1 MDIGRSYVIR
11 SCSNLT
17 GGRTVEILDM
27 IKFGQQ
33 GLVPVIVQDH
43 INQQVLM
50 LAYMNREAVEKTIA
64 TGQAHFFS
72 RSRGRLWK
80 KGESSGHIQE
90 VKEIYFDCDQ
100 DTLLIKVDQKVAACH
115 EGYRS
120 CFYRRLEGDSL
131 KICQE
136 KVFDEKKV
144 YEKK

>member
-1 MDIGRSYVIR
+1 M
-11 SCSNLT
+11 
-17 GGRTVEILDM
+17 
-27 IKFGQQ
+27 
-33 GLVPVIVQDH
+33 PVIVQDH
-43 INQQVLM
+43 ISQQVLM
-50 LAYMNREAVEKTIA
+50 LAYMNREALEKTIA

-131 KICQE
+131 KICEE

>member
-1 MDIGRSYVIR
+1 
-11 SCSNLT
+11 
-17 GGRTVEILDM
+17 VEILDM

>member
-1 MDIGRSYVIR
+1 MDIGESYVIR

-17 GGRTVEILDM
+17 GGRAVEILDK
-27 IKFGQQ
+27 IKFDQQ

-43 INQQVLM
+43 ISQQVLM

-100 DTLLIKVDQKVAACH
+100 DTLLLKVDQKVAACH

>member
-1 MDIGRSYVIR
+1 M
-11 SCSNLT
+11 
-17 GGRTVEILDM
+17 EILDK
-27 IKFGQQ
+27 IKFDQQ
-33 GLVPVIVQDH
+33 GLMPVIVQDH
-43 INQQVLM
+43 ISQQVLM

-80 KGESSGHIQE
+80 KGENSGHIQE

-131 KICQE
+131 KICGE

>member
-1 MDIGRSYVIR
+1 M
-11 SCSNLT
+11 
-17 GGRTVEILDM
+17 EILNE
-27 IKFGQQ
+27 IKFDQQ
-33 GLVPVIVQDH
+33 GLVPAIVQDH
-43 INQQVLM
+43 ISQQVLM
-50 LAYMNREAVEKTIA
+50 LGYMNREALKKTIA
-64 TGQAHFFS
+64 TGQTHFFS
-72 RSRGRLWK
+72 RSRRRLWK

-131 KICQE
+131 KVCQE

>member
-1 MDIGRSYVIR
+1 M
-11 SCSNLT
+11 N
-17 GGRTVEILDM
+17 EINFD
-27 IKFGQQ
+27 QQ

-43 INQQVLM
+43 IGGQVLM
-50 LAYMNREAVEKTIA
+50 LAYMNREALKETIA
-64 TGQAHFFS
+64 TGRTHFYS
-72 RSRGRLWK
+72 RSRKRLWK
-80 KGESSGHIQE
+80 KGESSGHTQE

-100 DTLLIKVDQKVAACH
+100 DTLLIKVDQNMAACH

-120 CFYRRLEGDSL
+120 CFYRKLEGDSL

>member
-1 MDIGRSYVIR
+1 M
-11 SCSNLT
+11 
-17 GGRTVEILDM
+17 EILDE
-27 IKFGQQ
+27 IKFDRQ
-33 GLVPVIVQDH
+33 GLVPAIIQDH
-43 INQQVLM
+43 ISQQVLM
-50 LAYMNREAVEKTIA
+50 LGYMDREALEKTIT
-64 TGQAHFFS
+64 TGQTHFFS

-115 EGYRS
+115 QGYRS
-120 CFYRRLEGDSL
+120 CFYRKLERDSL
-131 KICQE
+131 KVCQE

>member
-1 MDIGRSYVIR
+1 M
-11 SCSNLT
+11 
-17 GGRTVEILDM
+17 EILDK
-27 IKFGQQ
+27 IKFDQQ

-43 INQQVLM
+43 ISQQVLM

-131 KICQE
+131 KICEE

>member
-1 MDIGRSYVIR
+1 
-11 SCSNLT
+11 
-17 GGRTVEILDM
+17 VEILDK
-27 IKFGQQ
+27 IKFNRQ
-33 GLVPVIVQDH
+33 GLVPAIVQDH
-43 INQQVLM
+43 ISQQVLM
-50 LAYMNREAVEKTIA
+50 LGYMNREALKKTIV
-64 TGQAHFFS
+64 TGQTYFYS

-90 VKEIYFDCDQ
+90 VKDIYFDCDQ

-136 KVFDEKKV
+136 KLFDEKEV
-144 YEKK
+144 YENN

>member
-1 MDIGRSYVIR
+1 M
-11 SCSNLT
+11 
-17 GGRTVEILDM
+17 EILNE
-27 IKFGQQ
+27 IKFDQK
-33 GLVPVIVQDH
+33 GLVPAIVQDH
-43 INQQVLM
+43 ISQQVLM
-50 LAYMNREAVEKTIA
+50 LGYMNREALKKTIA
-64 TGQAHFFS
+64 TGQTHFFS
-72 RSRGRLWK
+72 RSRRRLWK

-115 EGYRS
+115 QGYRS
-120 CFYRRLEGDSL
+120 CFYRRLEGNSV

>member
-1 MDIGRSYVIR
+1 M
-11 SCSNLT
+11 
-17 GGRTVEILDM
+17 
-27 IKFGQQ
+27 
-33 GLVPVIVQDH
+33 PVIVQDH
-43 INQQVLM
+43 ISQQVLM

-131 KICQE
+131 KICEE

>member
-1 MDIGRSYVIR
+1 M
-11 SCSNLT
+11 
-17 GGRTVEILDM
+17 EILNE
-27 IKFGQQ
+27 IKFDQQ
-33 GLVPVIVQDH
+33 GLVPAIVQDH
-43 INQQVLM
+43 ISQQVLM
-50 LAYMNREAVEKTIA
+50 LGYMNREALKKTIA
-64 TGQAHFFS
+64 TGQTHFYS

-115 EGYRS
+115 QGYRS
-120 CFYRRLEGDSL
+120 CFYRRLEGNSL

-136 KVFDEKKV
+136 KLFDEKKV